1 VTAVHADSL
10 EGVSPAAAAGVAGV
24 RDQFPGHT
32 VTVTADDNGGVFVVV
47 DDVPAGSP
55 YREAT
60 TWLGFHINAA
70 YPDSDV
76 YPHFVGPLTR
86 KDEQAHGEGFSGS
99 STVGRQPSGSC
110 ASARVTVSRGAPS
123 HPQRRHHWS
132 GSTTRQARTAR
143 SGSSRCP
150 RTSRPS
156 SSRRQNAVRSGRAKA
171 ASGTSRSS
179 GWVA

>member
-1 VTAVHADSL
+1 MTAVHADSL
-10 EGVSPAAAAGVAGV
+10 EGVSPAAAVGVAGV

-86 KDEQAHGEGFSGS
+86 MDEQAHAEGFSA
-99 STVGRQPSGSC
+99 TQWRD
-110 ASARVTVSRGAPS
+110 
-123 HPQRRHHWS
+123 
-132 GSTTRQARTAR
+132 
-143 SGSSRCP
+143 
-150 RTSRPS
+150 RPALQL
-156 SSRRQNAVRSGRAKA
+156 SRRSNRWSAATDTAALKAVKILTWL
-171 ASGTSRSS
+171 ASR
-179 GWVA
+179 

>member
-1 VTAVHADSL
+1 MTAVHADSL
-10 EGVSPAAAAGVAGV
+10 EGVSPAAAVGVAGV
-24 RDQFPGHT
+24 RDQFLGHT

-86 KDEQAHGEGFSGS
+86 KDEQAHAEGFSA
-99 STVGRQPSGSC
+99 T
-110 ASARVTVSRGAPS
+110 
-123 HPQRRHHWS
+123 HW
-132 GSTTRQARTAR
+132 RD
-143 SGSSRCP
+143 
-150 RTSRPS
+150 RPALQL
-156 SSRRQNAVRSGRAKA
+156 SRRSNRWSAATDTAALKAVKVLTWL
-171 ASGTSRSS
+171 ASR
-179 GWVA
+179 